1 MIPHSCRN
9 LLFLDILRQI
19 SVNVMENEKRKDH
32 DSSVVEPAS
41 KKRAVMISNAMLEKL
56 KKENNQLKTEIQR
69 FKDHWMRKFFFS
81 NLRLEMFAFR
91 STNWTC
97 RQLFN

>member
-1 MIPHSCRN
+1 MILHSSRTSF
-9 LLFLDILRQI
+9 FLDILREI

-56 KKENNQLKTEIQR
+56 KKENNQLKREIQR

-81 NLRLEMFAFR
+81 NSRLEMSAFR

-97 RQLFN
+97 RQLFH